1 MKTDK
6 WIEHGGRLSRSSQTQ
21 KFTARR
27 PFIYCETFTLLV
39 GRSQQSVTF
48 GKQRKGG
55 IGRGTS
61 E

>member
-1 MKTDK
+1 MDRTWRKT
-6 WIEHGGRLSRSSQTQ
+6 EQ
-21 KFTARR
+21 KQPDTE
-27 PFIYCETFTLLV
+27 IYCKASFHIQCETFTLLV